1 MPYQGEDN
9 TLGDDLREYHLRR
22 GADGWRMPIS
32 VVRSF
37 TVTIMMLET
46 PMAPARRVPMPT
58 SQMRKLT
65 PLNRL
70 SSIWKSTSVLNT
82 MIPFFV
88 RRVDVVGSGYGFTHP
103 LGDAAHHYARF
114 TGGGDDVDGGSP
126 VVGGAEHRL
135 RNGDGF
141 VGSTAEVHAISRA
154 VIYTY
159 HRVIGGIHSHAL
171 AARVTA
177 AREEGL
183 VNLFA
188 DDANLALAAHIHLVD
203 VSAVKHFRR
212 GNLGVVGIYALGA
225 AAEFLVA
232 KHHRLVASEEQR
244 GDDIEF
250 GHPGGAVCSRSFS
263 SICQERPL
271 LNPL

>member
-1 MPYQGEDN
+1 MSP
-9 TLGDDLREYHLRR
+9 
-22 GADGWRMPIS
+22 
-32 VVRSF
+32 
-37 TVTIMMLET
+37 
-46 PMAPARRVPMPT
+46 
-58 SQMRKLT
+58 
-65 PLNRL
+65 
-70 SSIWKSTSVLNT
+70 
-82 MIPFFV
+82 
-88 RRVDVVGSGYGFTHP
+88 GYGFTHS
-103 LGDAAHHYARF
+103 LGDAAHHHARL
-114 TGGGDDVDGGSP
+114 TGGSDDVDGGSA
-126 VVGGAEHRL
+126 VVGGAEHGL

-154 VIYTY
+154 VIHTH

-177 AREEGL
+177 AGEEGL

-203 VSAVKHFRR
+203 VSAVKHFRC
-212 GNLGVVGIYALGA
+212 GNLGVIGIHALRA

-250 GHPGGAVCSRSFS
+250 GHLVAQSVQVFLFHLPGAPLVESLVGFGGVLRPDDSGVGGKACEVVLQHLLQSLSATHQGDEHKHAPEHAEAREQTAALVPRDGVENLF
-263 SICQERPL
+263 ICI
-271 LNPL
+271 